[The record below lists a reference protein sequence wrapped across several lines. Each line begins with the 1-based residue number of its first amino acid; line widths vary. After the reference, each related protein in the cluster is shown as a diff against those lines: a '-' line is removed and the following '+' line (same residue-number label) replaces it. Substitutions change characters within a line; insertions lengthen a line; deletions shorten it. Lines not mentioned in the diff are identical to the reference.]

1 MSEESED
8 RVASRVSRGRGGT
21 EAELDPETHVLAR
34 MLKAPGTLTQRI
46 RSDDGL
52 LPLAIQL
59 LTWGLIFHAVYGF
72 ALALFHSF
80 EVASMTAVKAA
91 CIALCSAG
99 LCLPSLYV
107 FSCVAG
113 LPITVKQAVALAAS
127 VPAMT
132 GLLLLGLTPV
142 SWLFSV
148 STNSLPF
155 VVVSNL
161 LAWGLAVSFS
171 CRFFALL
178 NRGEEGGK
186 PVGLNWWL
194 VIYIIVSLQMT
205 TTMRPLLGMPD
216 SGGLRPREKK
226 FFLAH
231 FQESFRKQNSGWR
244 RGR

>member
-1 MSEESED
+1 MSEYVNGD
-8 RVASRVSRGRGGT
+8 GGCPPPVPGT
-21 EAELDPETHVLAR
+21 NGVGWDAEAETHVLAR
-34 MLKAPGTLTQRI
+34 MLKAPDTLMRRI
-46 RSDDGL
+46 RKDDGL
-52 LPLAIQL
+52 VLLAVQL
-59 LTWGLIFHAVYGF
+59 LVWGLIFHAAYGF
-72 ALALFHSF
+72 ALALFDSF
-80 EVASMTAVKAA
+80 EAAGITAVKAA
-91 CIALCSAG
+91 LIALCSAG

-113 LPITVKQAVALAAS
+113 LPLSVTQAIALTAS

-148 STNSLPF
+148 STDNLPF

-178 NRGEEGGK
+178 NRFANGGK

-205 TTMRPLLGMPD
+205 TTMRPLLRMPET
-216 SGGLRPREKK
+216 GWRAKEKK
-226 FFLAH
+226 FFLSH
-231 FQESFRKQNSGWR
+231 FGDSFREPRMKR
-244 RGR
+244 

>member
-1 MSEESED
+1 MSEEKEEG
-8 RVASRVSRGRGGT
+8 VMCHVSCDRGGT
-21 EAELDPETHVLAR
+21 EAELGPETHVLAR
-34 MLKAPGTLTQRI
+34 MLKAPGTLTRRI
-46 RSDDGL
+46 RTDDGL
-52 LPLAIQL
+52 PVLALQL
-59 LTWGLIFHAVYGF
+59 LVWGLIFHAAYGF
-72 ALALFHSF
+72 AMALFDSF
-80 EVASMTAVKAA
+80 EVASITAVKAA
-91 CIALCSAG
+91 FIALCSAV

-113 LPITVKQAVALAAS
+113 LPITVTQALALAAA

-148 STNSLPF
+148 STNNLPF
-155 VVVSNL
+155 VVISNL

-178 NRGEEGGK
+178 NQGEDKGK
-186 PVGLNWWL
+186 PVGLKWWL

-205 TTMRPLLGMPD
+205 TTMRPLLRMHETGAW
-216 SGGLRPREKK
+216 RAKEKK

-231 FQESFRKQNSGWR
+231 FEESFRQPR
-244 RGR
+244 RKR